1 MNRIST
7 CLTALTA
14 SAVLLHTAQSAD
26 VTVES
31 LNSRMTAIESRLISI
46 EEALQ
51 GQSGG
56 YQYSDQA
63 TLEATNSGNTINLS
77 ANSGKTYVIQDG
89 DTLGSIARKH
99 GVERSALLSSN
110 RLSEGQPIY
119 IGETLVI
126 PGEAPKAAPEVD
138 NTKIAE
144 APKPA
149 PVKKDAVVVGET
161 KKPAP
166 ASTPGKTEKKVHIV
180 AKGDTLM
187 GISRQYKVDVNSL
200 KAANGLR
207 TDVIGLGQKI
217 TIPTGTSVA
226 SNTTAPKKTT
236 DAKQD
241 AQYEYENPLLNK
253 GETYGYYTV
262 NKGDNLYALAR
273 DFFTSMAEL
282 QRVNRLGAKTLIYPG
297 NELIVP
303 TSKYNA
309 YHQNGEV
316 AQR

>member
-1 MNRIST
+1 MNRITT
-7 CLTALTA
+7 CLTAFTV

-31 LNSRMTAIESRLISI
+31 LDSRMSAIESRLISI
-46 EEALQ
+46 EGALH
-51 GQSGG
+51 GESGE
-56 YQYSDQA
+56 YKYSDQA
-63 TLEATNSGNTINLS
+63 TLDATNSSNTINLS

-89 DTLGSIARKH
+89 DTLGSISRKH
-99 GVERSALLSSN
+99 GVERATLLSSN

-126 PGEAPKAAPEVD
+126 PGEAPKAAPETD
-138 NTKIAE
+138 KSKIAE

-149 PVKKDAVVVGET
+149 PVKKNEVVVGET

-166 ASTPGKTEKKVHIV
+166 KSTPEKSDKKVHIV
-180 AKGDTLM
+180 AKGDTLT
-187 GISRQYKVDVNSL
+187 GISRQYKVDVNAL

-217 TIPTGTSVA
+217 TIPAGATVAANTS
-226 SNTTAPKKTT
+226 TLKKTET
-236 DAKQD
+236 KQD
-241 AQYEYENPLLNK
+241 AKYEYENPLLSK

-262 NKGDNLYALAR
+262 NNGDNLYALAR

-282 QRVNRLGAKTLIYPG
+282 QRVNRLGAKTLIFPG